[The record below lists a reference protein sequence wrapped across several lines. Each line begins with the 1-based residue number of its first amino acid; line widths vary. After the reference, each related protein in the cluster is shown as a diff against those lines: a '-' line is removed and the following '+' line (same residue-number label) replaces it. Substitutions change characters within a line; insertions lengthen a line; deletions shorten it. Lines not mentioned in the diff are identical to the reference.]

1 MVILPHI
8 KDYVRLC
15 DQYQIVPV
23 YKEIMVD
30 LDTPIS
36 IYQKVTQG
44 STVGYLL
51 ESVEGGKHLARYSFI
66 GFDSFLN
73 FNYKNGQAIV
83 TEDGIDRVI
92 QGLPMETLRKVLKQY
107 QGPIIEGLP
116 RFYGGAVGYFGYDI
130 VKYYENIPI
139 NNPDEL
145 ELPDSSFVFTKI
157 VLIFDHV
164 QHRLKIVVNTRVTE
178 AKVEEYTKAVELIDE
193 VIRKI
198 QGQTYLVNTRQK
210 VKANVKVKS
219 NTSKDEFIKR
229 VEKAKEYIKQGDI
242 FQVVL
247 SQRFETELASHPFEV
262 YRNLRSI
269 NPSPYLYYLDFGETK
284 IIGSSPEMLV
294 RVEERVVNTCP
305 IAGTRPRG
313 KNQEQDLLL
322 EQELI
327 GDEKERAEHLMLVDL
342 GRNDLGKVCDHGS
355 IKLRDFMSVE
365 RFSHVM
371 HLITNLEGK
380 LKSEIDGLEAL
391 EAAFP
396 AGTVSGAPKIRAM
409 QIIEELEGTARS
421 IYAGA
426 IGYFSFSGN
435 LDTCITIRTLVVR
448 NNKVYI
454 QAGAGIVADSDPQK
468 EYEETINKAK
478 ALLQTLQLREAV
490 S

>member
-1 MVILPHI
+1 MILPNI
-8 KDYVRLC
+8 KDYIDLC
-15 DQYQIVPV
+15 DQYQVVPV
-23 YKEIMVD
+23 YKEIKVD
-30 LDTPIS
+30 IDTPIS

-44 STVGYLL
+44 SNVGYLL

-66 GFDSFLN
+66 GFDSFLD
-73 FNYKNGQAIV
+73 FNYSNGKAV
-83 TEDGIDRVI
+83 VTTEDEIDRVI
-92 QGLPMETLRKVLKQY
+92 SGLPMETLRKVLEQY
-107 QGPIIEGLP
+107 QGPIMEELP

-145 ELPDSSFVFTKI
+145 DLADSSFIFTKV

-164 QHRLKIVVNTRVTE
+164 QHKLKIVVNTKASDT
-178 AKVEEYTKAVELIDE
+178 KTEEYSKAIELINE
-193 VIRKI
+193 TIRKI
-198 QGQTYLVNTRQK
+198 RDQTHLANNEQQVS
-210 VKANVKVKS
+210 ANVKVHS
-219 NTSKDEFIKR
+219 NTSKEEFVNR

-247 SQRFETELASHPFEV
+247 SQRFETELTSHPFEV

-269 NPSPYLYYLDFGETK
+269 NPSPYLYYLDLGETK

-294 RVEERVVNTCP
+294 RVEEEVVNSCP

-313 KNQEQDLLL
+313 KNQQQDLLM
-322 EQELI
+322 EQELL
-327 GDEKERAEHLMLVDL
+327 GDEKEKAEHLMLVDL
-342 GRNDLGKVCDHGS
+342 GRNDLGKVCDYGS

-371 HLITNLEGK
+371 HLVTNLEGR
-380 LKSEIDGLEAL
+380 LKKGIDGLEAL
-391 EAAFP
+391 QSAFP

-426 IGYFSFSGN
+426 IGYLSFTGN

-454 QAGAGIVADSDPQK
+454 QAGAGIVADSNPQK

-478 ALLQTLQLREAV
+478 ALLKTLQLREAV